1 MRSFRRGFEWV
12 EKVVAELTMVRY
24 YMKVT
29 PRIFA
34 ALLVGAVG
42 ATVPAY
48 AQSDKPIK
56 LGAFVPVTGAGALGE
71 ASLVAVE
78 LAVKQI
84 NESGGIAGRQV
95 ETTVADS
102 QTDPTIG
109 VGEANRL
116 VHQVGIDMAVGPTY
130 SQVTLAVLPL
140 LSAAQIPSINVSGSS
155 TITPAVGPYSFSM
168 LPNAE
173 TQARVMIDNAM
184 SEFGAKKVAI
194 LSDNGAQAKS
204 AVAEMKKVLEEK
216 GIALTGVQEY
226 NYNAKDLTPQL
237 LALRSGKPD
246 AILLFTSTG
255 DDTANVLLSR
265 AQLNWDVNIS
275 GSYGVSLST
284 QALAAGGAKLFNNVI
299 ALSYAGFTYCPA
311 EGKPQKAI
319 DLVDAVR
326 KYKPEAASR
335 YPMNFLALFYDSVFI
350 LKAAVEGDGGDT
362 SGPAVAKWISE
373 NIQSFKGVNTGLAV
387 GEGTHFLV
395 GPGAL
400 STVKPATI
408 DEYGILERAGC

>member
-1 MRSFRRGFEWV
+1 M
-12 EKVVAELTMVRY
+12 KLTR
-24 YMKVT
+24 
-29 PRIFA
+29 RIFA
-34 ALLVGAVG
+34 ALVATAMGAV
-42 ATVPAY
+42 APAL
-48 AQSDKPIK
+48 AQSDEPIK

-84 NESGGIAGRQV
+84 NEAGGIAGRQV
-95 ETTVADS
+95 QMTVADY

-155 TITPAVGPYSFSM
+155 TITPAAGPYSFSM

-173 TQARVMIDNAM
+173 TQARAMVDNAA
-184 SEFGAKKVAI
+184 SQFGAKKVAI
-194 LSDNGAQAKS
+194 FSDNGAQAKT
-204 AVAEMKKVLEEK
+204 AVAEIQKVLEEK
-216 GIALTGVQEY
+216 GIELTGIQEY
-226 NYNAKDLTPQL
+226 NYNSKDLTPQL
-237 LALRSGKPD
+237 LALRSGEPD

-275 GSYGVSLST
+275 GSYGVSLAT
-284 QALAAGGAKLFNNVI
+284 QALAAGGPELFKNVI
-299 ALSYAGFTYCPA
+299 ALNYAGFTYCKA
-311 EGKPQKAI
+311 DGKPQKAI
-319 DLVDAVR
+319 DLVEAVR
-326 KYKPEAASR
+326 AYKPGSADR

-350 LKAAVEGDGGDT
+350 LKAAVEGNGGDT
-362 SGPAVAKWISE
+362 SGPAVAKWIVE
-373 NIQSFKGVNTGLAV
+373 NISSFDGVNKGLAASA
-387 GEGTHFLV
+387 ESHFLV
-395 GPGAL
+395 GPEAL
-400 STVKPATI
+400 SVVKPDTI
-408 DEYGILERAGC
+408 DEYGIQERAGC